1 MWCGVR
7 VFCLLLRVSGRNNRK
22 REGVK
27 KNWEKGKE
35 TEVLW
40 EIGEKE
46 GDSKR
51 KVSNKKIENLC
62 DPNIGILLTEGL
74 K

>member
-7 VFCLLLRVSGRNNRK
+7 VFCLLLRVSGRNIENGKGWR
-22 REGVK
+22 

-35 TEVLW
+35 TELLR

-46 GDSKR
+46 GDSKQ

-62 DPNIGILLTEGL
+62 DPNIGILLMERL